1 MSKKVAI
8 ILINW
13 NSYDLM
19 RDTLNSLR
27 KVSYKD
33 LDLIV
38 VDNGSSDGSGIRLE
52 ADFSEIIMLK
62 SSSNKGFTGGNN
74 IGFQYAMK
82 KGYTYVMMLNN
93 DVEVETDFIEPL
105 VYALDE
111 NNRLGAVQPLIYF
124 HHDREL
130 IWNAGSVR
138 NSWTGETITLDY
150 NERDA
155 GHERRW
161 IRRNVDWLTGCAFL
175 VRTEILKKVGS
186 LKEEYFMYFED
197 VDFSFRIRQAGY
209 ELGYEPSSVIYHIAG
224 VSSKSIEKG
233 REGYLHSQVHY
244 LNARNRIWI
253 LKRYTKSFFVPTVFI
268 YQVGYILSVGM
279 YFILRRRFAKLGAWL
294 RGVKDGILINI
305 YK

>member
-13 NSYDLM
+13 NSYDLT

-27 KVSYKD
+27 KVTYQD
-33 LDLIV
+33 LDVIV
-38 VDNGSSDGSGIRLE
+38 VDNGSTDESGHRLE
-52 ADFSEIIMLK
+52 TEFPEVVMLN
-62 SSSNKGFTGGNN
+62 SSLNTGFTGGNN
-74 IGFQYAMK
+74 IGFQYAIEQ
-82 KGYTYVMMLNN
+82 GYTYAMMLNN
-93 DVEVETDFIEPL
+93 DVEVEPDFIEPL

-111 NNRLGAVQPLIYF
+111 NRRLGAVQPLIYF
-124 HHDREL
+124 HHDKEV

-138 NSWTGETITLDY
+138 NSWTGEMLSLEY
-150 NERDA
+150 NVRDV
-155 GHERRW
+155 GHEQRW

-175 VRTEILKKVGS
+175 VRTDVLKEIGL

-224 VSSKSIEKG
+224 VSSKSKEKG
-233 REGYLHSQVHY
+233 PEGYLNSQVHY
-244 LNARNRIWI
+244 LNARNRIWV
-253 LKRYTKSFFVPTVFI
+253 LKRYTKRVFIPTVLL
-268 YQVGYILSVGM
+268 YQVGYVLAVSF
-279 YFILRRRFAKLGAWL
+279 YFILRGRFAKLGAWL
-294 RGVKDGILINI
+294 RGVKDGILTNI